1 MFIGLAALIVFGPRR
16 LPEMARK
23 IGKTMAEFR
32 RSTDEFKN
40 TWQQEIDL
48 EGGKQ
53 TTEMLTDLQTVNTI
67 KSENTISRK
76 AISEEN
82 DMRKPDL
89 PEIREINKADF
100 ESNLPVKEIKKFDQ
114 PKISNKTAE
123 KRDWL

>member
-1 MFIGLAALIVFGPRR
+1 
-16 LPEMARK
+16 
-23 IGKTMAEFR
+23 
-32 RSTDEFKN
+32 
-40 TWQQEIDL
+40 
-48 EGGKQ
+48 
-53 TTEMLTDLQTVNTI
+53 MLTDLQTVNTI

-114 PKISNKTAE
+114 PKIANKTTE